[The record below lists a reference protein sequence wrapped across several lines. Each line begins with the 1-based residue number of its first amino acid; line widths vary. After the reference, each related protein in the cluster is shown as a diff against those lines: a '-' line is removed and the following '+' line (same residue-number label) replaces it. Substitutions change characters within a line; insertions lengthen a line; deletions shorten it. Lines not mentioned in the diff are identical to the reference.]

1 MKLLYTVLSAITVLV
16 CMPSQAQTIWD
27 DFDTPENINYFYFD
41 GIGFDQN
48 FSNPWTSG
56 DNTSAICAQYN
67 RNPGV
72 AFDVIVM
79 DPLGGSTTEDLSD
92 YLTGTKQMSVKV
104 YSPAVGIE
112 IQITLEDNNSAGP
125 TNYPTGR
132 HSEYMAV
139 TTVANQWETIEF
151 DFVQQPD
158 LSVSNTGVNRLV
170 LLFEPGVL
178 SGNTFYYDDL
188 MGPDFVNPCE
198 GVTPDQSIGEDYECQ
213 RNVTYDFSNGT
224 LAVLPNPLQA
234 GLNTSTTCAQFTKF
248 IPPTNDGAFG
258 GQLTFPFSS
267 ATYSTAGI
275 DLYSPDAP
283 QAFIVIFQDA
293 FNNDIAQ
300 TDIMT
305 SSSDAWVTYDID
317 LGLVPSATTIAKYV
331 LLLDPS
337 TDTEDSI
344 YLDNFR
350 FASGP
355 IGVDEQEFAASLSVY
370 PVPVG
375 NAFSIST
382 EEGVSQVIVCDLTGK
397 EVARID
403 GANQK
408 NMIIDSS
415 EWSNGTYV
423 VSIQSVSGAQ
433 TKRKLVK

>member
-1 MKLLYTVLSAITVLV
+1 MKKIYTTFSALALLSCVSL
-16 CMPSQAQTIWD
+16 QAQTVWD
-27 DFDTPENINYFYFD
+27 DFDTQANINYFYFD
-41 GIGFDQN
+41 GIGFDQDY
-48 FSNPWTSG
+48 SNPWTTG
-56 DNTSAICAQYN
+56 ENTSAICAQYN

-79 DPLGGSTTEDLSD
+79 NPLGGSTTEDLSA
-92 YLTGTKQMSVKV
+92 YVAGTKQMSVKV
-104 YSPAVGIE
+104 YSPAAGLTL
-112 IQITLEDNNSAGP
+112 QITLEDNNSAGP

-132 HSEYMAV
+132 HSEYTAQ
-139 TTVANQWETIEF
+139 TTVANAWETLVF

-158 LSVSNTGVNRLV
+158 LTVSDLVVNQLV
-170 LLFEPGVL
+170 LLFEPGTL
-178 SGNTFYYDDL
+178 SGNVFYYDDL
-188 MGPDFVNPCE
+188 MGPEFVNPCE
-198 GVTPDQSIGEDYECQ
+198 GVSTDQAIGEDFECQ
-213 RNVTYDFSNGT
+213 RNVTYDFINGT

-234 GLNTSTTCAQFTKF
+234 GINESETCGQFTKF

-258 GQLTFPFSS
+258 GQLSFPFSS
-267 ATYSTAGI
+267 STYSTAGI
-275 DLYSPDAP
+275 DLYSPAAP

-305 SSSDAWVTYDID
+305 SVSNAWVTYDVD

-337 TDTEDSI
+337 TDTEDTI

-355 IGVDEQEFAASLSVY
+355 IGVDEVGFDATVSVY

-375 NAFSIST
+375 NDFSIST
-382 EEGVSQVIVCDLTGK
+382 LEGIVEVVISDLTGK
-397 EVARID
+397 EVGRIA
-403 GANQK
+403 GTNQK
-408 NMIIDSS
+408 DMIIDSS
-415 EWSNGTYV
+415 DWANGTYV
-423 VSIQSVSGAQ
+423 VSIQGVSGAQ